1 MEDDDLDQN
10 EDMAR
15 FIEDTFPELV
25 AEQKADLKPCPPD
38 IADVVL
44 RVLQI
49 GLLEARAAGWSGDAE
64 RGTAQA
70 DHLHNLP
77 DLLRRYS
84 PRKLRYYWNAERP
97 AFISRMGGQPLAFE
111 EIWAELEPLV
121 TALSEAT
128 VS

>member
-1 MEDDDLDQN
+1 MEDDAEDG
-10 EDMAR
+10 DMAW

-25 AEQKADLKPCPPD
+25 AEQRADLKPCPSD

-49 GLLEARAAGWSGDAE
+49 GLLEARSAGWAGDAE

-84 PRKLRYYWNAERP
+84 PRKLYYYWDKERP
-97 AFISRMGGQPLAFE
+97 SFISRMGGQPLAFE

-121 TALSEAT
+121 SRP
-128 VS
+128 